1 VLKELNASAV
11 VVDTREEL
19 DGLSP
24 AAIEVAAG
32 LAKKRGL
39 DGKYMIALVNTTGQA
54 PLSQLTNRALRER
67 IMAASQARQPWRRV
81 RQHQEV
87 LDLAKLRAERA
98 ALMGYPNYA
107 AYSLEDQTA
116 KNTTAVNALLG
127 ELAKPAVVNARREA
141 DDIQKVIDAEKGG
154 FKVGAADWA
163 FYTRQGARRT
173 LQL

>member
-116 KNTTAVNALLG
+116 KT
-127 ELAKPAVVNARREA
+127 PPP
-141 DDIQKVIDAEKGG
+141 
-154 FKVGAADWA
+154 
-163 FYTRQGARRT
+163 
-173 LQL
+173 